1 MVVKRRK
8 KYRKKLGG
16 RTYHGNTKNRRG
28 KGVRGGKGWSGRWGQ
43 KQIKAILELKPDK
56 GFTPVRRREIVTI
69 NVSELDDLALSGILP
84 KEGDRYVFDAASFGV
99 DKVLGRGY
107 IAVPVIVKNAVV
119 TERAAIKI
127 KEAGGEVEGVES
139 EADA

>member
-1 MVVKRRK
+1 MVVRRRK

-28 KGVRGGKGWSGRWGQ
+28 HGTKGGKGWSGRWGQ
-43 KQIKAILELKPDK
+43 KLIRAILELKAEK
-56 GFTPVRRREIVTI
+56 GFSPVRRRDIVVI

-84 KEGDRYVFDAASFGV
+84 KEGEKYVFDARSFGV

-107 IAVPVIVKNAVV
+107 ITVPVVVKNAVV
-119 TERAAIKI
+119 TERAAMKI
-127 KEAGGEVEGVES
+127 EEAGGEVERVGS
-139 EADA
+139 EAND